1 MKMKT
6 LLLAAIC
13 LMASAI
19 GQATVVNCLEVV
31 LTSGPSATFLFEA
44 SPEITFVDSKLQ
56 ITTAD
61 EASVAYDLDDVV
73 DIQFKTL
80 DSALA
85 ADLQSLTIT
94 ATGDGILVGNLPEDS
109 SVAVYDLNG
118 RALIQTVASDTF
130 AVSRQDL
137 GRGVY
142 VLKINNFVTKIT
154 LK

>member
-19 GQATVVNCLEVV
+19 GQASVVDCLEVV
-31 LTSGPSATFLFEA
+31 LTSGPCATFLFDRQ
-44 SPEITFVDSKLQ
+44 PEITFVDSKLQ

-61 EASVAYDLDDVV
+61 DSSVAYDLDDVV
-73 DIQFKTL
+73 DIQFKTF
-80 DSALA
+80 DSTLA
-85 ADLQSLTIT
+85 ADLQSITIT
-94 ATGDGILVGNLPEDS
+94 ATGEGIVVANLPADS

-118 RALIQTVASDTF
+118 RAIIQAVASESFTI
-130 AVSRQDL
+130 SRQDL

-142 VLKINNFVTKIT
+142 VLKINNFATKIT